1 MGLKNAATGKTVPA
15 LLPITSDA
23 PDAVA
28 ISPLTPYAIAALEA
42 GADVDDATSSL
53 LNATGPW
60 HFDADLHVPDC
71 NSRIHFTTKHA
82 KTNMTVGH
90 CLKIIFRV
98 ERGDDTLLDAKGKR
112 KQFDI
117 IMWVS
122 LTQLLFFHCKTNPP
136 ALLAFFPPQ

>member
-1 MGLKNAATGKTVPA
+1 VRRHQLLGLKNMPSHKVVPA

-23 PDAVA
+23 VDAVTS
-28 ISPLTPYAIAALEA
+28 SPLTPLAVNALEA
-42 GADVDDATSSL
+42 GADIDDAAAAL
-53 LNATGPW
+53 LNPIGPW
-60 HFDADLHVPDC
+60 HFDTSLQVPDC

-117 IMWVS
+117 IMSVVDSVPLS
-122 LTQLLFFHCKTNPP
+122 LRNVR
-136 ALLAFFPPQ
+136 